1 MPTAAACRVFS
12 AAFTAAYQVWPS
24 IDAMRQLLNLIRGIT
39 TSIRKTQKKRNKFS
53 WSLQTRSWCRLR
65 RRHRVAARLR
75 VDAVWLQLQAEGWI
89 ENARQRRL
97 RRKTLTYL
105 NCVAITSIPTIL
117 TGSGCING
125 HMVTPSVG
133 GCYCNVALQREMKHP
148 REFSVSIM
156 LKHLFYCIEFRAG
169 NTSTK
174 V

>member
-1 MPTAAACRVFS
+1 MPCIFGSVYCRLPSMTIDRRDAATFKPHPRNNNINKKNA
-12 AAFTAAYQVWPS
+12 
-24 IDAMRQLLNLIRGIT
+24 
-39 TSIRKTQKKRNKFS
+39 KKRNKFS